1 MRHGRSLRR
10 YGVTVGL
17 KLDKS
22 ANFFTLL
29 AVLSR
34 YLCSEDSFKSV
45 CIRIFSVRNYLS
57 PQRLLPRTAPIIV
70 FIITGRRLY
79 TQSGTYSARLGAVDD
94 ALIDS

>member
-1 MRHGRSLRR
+1 MSREYATVDRR
-10 YGVTVGL
+10 YAAAVGL
-17 KLDKS
+17 KFDQS

-34 YLCSEDSFKSV
+34 FLCSEDSFKSV

-70 FIITGRRLY
+70 FIITAGSYIRIVVL
-79 TQSGTYSARLGAVDD
+79 T
-94 ALIDS
+94 